1 MSSYL
6 EMRKITKSFSDNK
19 VLNNIDFY
27 AEKGQVHALIGEN
40 GAGKS
45 TLMKILAGLFMP
57 DAGEILID
65 GKQVSI
71 ANPKRSQE
79 LGISMIHQ
87 DIKLFP
93 DLNITENIFV
103 RREPIK
109 RLKWFRFIDWDK
121 AYRETYRYLDAFG
134 LKINPHSLVKTLSTG
149 QQKFIEIIKA
159 LSQNSGIMI
168 MDEPTAALTENE
180 IAMLFKV
187 IREVKKMGVAV
198 IYISHRLEEIKQIAD
213 MVTVIRD
220 GELIQTSSID
230 DIDID
235 SIIRVMAGKEVDD
248 RYPKLKVKQ
257 GKELLNVEN
266 LSYDGLIRNISF
278 QVKKGE
284 ILGITGLSGSGRRTL
299 AKVLFGI
306 NSPFEGRI
314 TINGKPFKTISP
326 SIAKR
331 NGLCYVSAVRTEEGL
346 ISNASITKNI
356 TITNLKRV
364 STMGFIKPGSE
375 SEYADDYIERLEIKA
390 DGREIIDNLS
400 GGKQKKV
407 IFAKWLFTNA
417 KILIIEE
424 PTAGIDIGSKVDI
437 YNIINELVLSG
448 AAVILISSDL
458 SEVMGMCDRI
468 LVMFNGE
475 IRKSF
480 NKSEASQE
488 KILYYASGGK

>member
-180 IAMLFKV
+180 IVMLFKV

-346 ISNASITKNI
+346 ISNACITKNI

>member
-71 ANPKRSQE
+71 ANPKLSQE

-331 NGLCYVSAVRTEEGL
+331 NGLCYLSAVRTDEGL

-480 NKSEASQE
+480 NKGEASQE